1 MMPEGHDLTPS
12 APRGS
17 FTLEPRGPFSLAASI
32 RFLEGFEP
40 AGFASGGSASAG
52 TAPGA
57 GTGSGVQAD
66 APARLD
72 CAFPL
77 EGSWQTVG
85 VSVEQTGG
93 TVRGRL
99 FAGRPL
105 RREELSAARQQVERI
120 LSLDVDGSGY
130 ASVGDHDPVIGGL
143 QRRYEGMRPVCFWSW
158 YEAAAWAIIVQ
169 RQRLPQAAAVKRRM
183 SVELGET
190 VVVNGAAQQAFPR
203 PAVLAGIESFPGL
216 TSAKVERLRA
226 LAEVARRNAI
236 DGAGLRRLTTD
247 EALAALLELP
257 GIGPFSAELVLV
269 RGAGAPDV
277 VPTVEKRLAAAV
289 SAAYELRREPTADDV
304 AALAAQWAPYRSWV
318 TVLLRTAAAEQTRD
332 PAR

>member
-1 MMPEGHDLTPS
+1 MPGGHDLAPS
-12 APRGS
+12 VPRGS
-17 FTLEPRGPFSLAASI
+17 FTLEPKGPFSLAASI

-40 AGFASGGSASAG
+40 AAFAPRAR
-52 TAPGA
+52 PGPD
-57 GTGSGVQAD
+57 VQVD

-77 EGSWQTVG
+77 EGSWHTVG

-93 TVRGRL
+93 VVRGRL
-99 FAGRPL
+99 FASRTL

-120 LSLDVDGSGY
+120 LSLDVDGTGF
-130 ASVGDHDPVIGGL
+130 AAVGERDPVVAGL
-143 QRRYEGMRPVCFWSW
+143 QARYPGLRPVSFWSW

-169 RQRLPQAAAVKRRM
+169 RQRLSQAAGVKRRM

-190 VVVNGAAQQAFPR
+190 VVVNGIAQHAFPR
-203 PAVLAGIESFPGL
+203 PAVLAGLESFPGL
-216 TSAKVERLRA
+216 TAAKVERLRA

-236 DGAGLRRLTTD
+236 DSARLRRLPTD

-277 VPTVEKRLAAAV
+277 APTVEKRLAAAV
-289 SAAYELRREPTADDV
+289 TAAYGLSSAPTADEV
-304 AALAAQWAPYRSWV
+304 AALAERWAPYRSWV
-318 TVLLRTAAAEQTRD
+318 TVLLRTAAAE
-332 PAR
+332 PAPAAAEATS

>member
-1 MMPEGHDLTPS
+1 MPDGHDLAPS
-12 APRGS
+12 VPRGS
-17 FTLEPRGPFSLAASI
+17 FTLEPKGPFSLAASI

-40 AGFASGGSASAG
+40 AAFASGTSAES
-52 TAPGA
+52 TME
-57 GTGSGVQAD
+57 AD
-66 APARLD
+66 APVRLD

-85 VSVEQTGG
+85 VSVEQVGEV
-93 TVRGRL
+93 VRGRL

-169 RQRLPQAAAVKRRM
+169 RQRLSQAAVVKRRM

-190 VVVNGAAQQAFPR
+190 AMVNGVAQQAFPR
-203 PAVLAGIESFPGL
+203 PAVLAGLESFRGL
-216 TSAKVERLRA
+216 TAAKVERLRA

-236 DGAGLRRLTTD
+236 DSAGLRRATTD
-247 EALAALLELP
+247 EALATLLELP

-277 VPTVEKRLAAAV
+277 TPTVEKRLTAAV
-289 SAAYELRREPTADDV
+289 MAAYALSGAPTADEV
-304 AALAAQWAPYRSWV
+304 AVLADRWAPYRSWV
-318 TVLLRTAAAEQTRD
+318 TVLLRTAAAEQG
-332 PAR
+332 PPSSN

>member
-1 MMPEGHDLTPS
+1 MPDGHDLASS

-17 FTLEPRGPFSLAASI
+17 FTLEPKGPFSLAASI

-40 AGFASGGSASAG
+40 AAFA
-52 TAPGA
+52 PDA
-57 GTGSGVQAD
+57 GTGSGAQAD
-66 APARLD
+66 APVRLD

-85 VSVEQTGG
+85 VSVEQAGG
-93 TVRGRL
+93 VVHGRL

-105 RREELSAARQQVERI
+105 RREELSAARQQVQRI

-130 ASVGDHDPVIGGL
+130 ASVGDHDPVIGGF
-143 QRRYEGMRPVCFWSW
+143 QRRYQGMRPVCFWSW

-169 RQRLPQAAAVKRRM
+169 RQRLSQAATVKRRM
-183 SVELGET
+183 AEGLGES
-190 VVVNGAAQQAFPR
+190 VVVNGVAQQAFPR
-203 PAVLAGIESFPGL
+203 PAVLAGLESFPGL
-216 TSAKVERLRA
+216 TGAKVERLRA

-236 DGAGLRRLTTD
+236 DSAVLRRLPID
-247 EALAALLELP
+247 EALATLLELP

-277 VPTVEKRLAAAV
+277 APTVEKRLAAAV
-289 SAAYELRREPTADDV
+289 TAAYGLSREPTADEV
-304 AALAAQWAPYRSWV
+304 VALAEGWAPYRSWV
-318 TVLLRTAAAEQTRD
+318 TVLLRTAAAEQA
-332 PAR
+332 PAPTS

>member
-1 MMPEGHDLTPS
+1 MPDGHDPAPS
-12 APRGS
+12 VPRGS
-17 FTLEPRGPFSLAASI
+17 FTLEPKGPFSLAASI

-40 AGFASGGSASAG
+40 AAF
-52 TAPGA
+52 APG
-57 GTGSGVQAD
+57 TGAESKMEAD
-66 APARLD
+66 ARVRLD

-85 VSVEQTGG
+85 VSVEQVGEV
-93 TVRGRL
+93 VRGRL

-120 LSLDVDGSGY
+120 LSLDVDGSAY
-130 ASVGDHDPVIGGL
+130 ASVGDHDPVVAGL

-169 RQRLPQAAAVKRRM
+169 RQRLSQAAALKRRM

-190 VVVNGAAQQAFPR
+190 VVVNGVAQQAFPR
-203 PAVLAGIESFPGL
+203 PAVLAGLESFPGL
-216 TSAKVERLRA
+216 TAAKVERLRA

-236 DGAGLRRLTTD
+236 DSAGLRRVTTD
-247 EALAALLELP
+247 EALETLLELP

-277 VPTVEKRLAAAV
+277 TPTVEKRLAAAV
-289 SAAYELRREPTADDV
+289 TAGYALSRAPTADEV
-304 AALAAQWAPYRSWV
+304 AVLAERWAPYRSWV
-318 TVLLRTAAAEQTRD
+318 TVLLRTAAAERGSS
-332 PAR
+332 PSN